1 MPQVYTNELAERIC
15 DEVASGRPL
24 QVVCDGLG
32 INCTTVRKWILD
44 DYNGF
49 GGVYA
54 RAREMM
60 IEKMGDEIFTIAD
73 KADDATNVQA
83 ARLQIDTRKW
93 YMSKVLPK
101 RYGDKVQT
109 EHSGEVTVRSV
120 RLKKELPAIKTDG

>member
-1 MPQVYTNELAERIC
+1 M
-15 DEVASGRPL
+15 
-24 QVVCDGLG
+24 
-32 INCTTVRKWILD
+32 
-44 DYNGF
+44 
-49 GGVYA
+49 YA